1 MGVMV
6 PEGEEEGVWE
16 LEVLAERE
24 GERAMLAL
32 VE

>member
-1 MGVMV
+1 MRVMV
-6 PEGEEEGVWE
+6 PEVEEEGVWE

-24 GERAMLAL
+24 GERVMLAL